1 MAGREDSHRLAE
13 LRRLFTYE
21 GWANRETLGAL
32 GAAGS
37 APPPAALAR
46 MAHLVGA
53 GRLWLGR
60 LLGEPPAAV
69 WPRLSLAECRA
80 EWEALDRRWDAYLA
94 GLAPADLE
102 AAIPYVNSAGEVWSS
117 TVGDILL
124 HVVLHGAYHRGQI
137 AADLR
142 AAGLEPA
149 YTDFIE
155 AVRRGRLD

>member
-1 MAGREDSHRLAE
+1 MADLGDHRRIAE

-21 GWANRETLGAL
+21 GWANRETLGTL

-46 MAHLVGA
+46 MAHVIGA

-60 LLGEPPAAV
+60 LLGEPPAVV
-69 WPRLSLAECRA
+69 WPRLSLAECRT

-102 AAIPYVNSAGEVWSS
+102 AAVPYVNSAGEAWSS

-155 AVRRGRLD
+155 AVRRGRLH